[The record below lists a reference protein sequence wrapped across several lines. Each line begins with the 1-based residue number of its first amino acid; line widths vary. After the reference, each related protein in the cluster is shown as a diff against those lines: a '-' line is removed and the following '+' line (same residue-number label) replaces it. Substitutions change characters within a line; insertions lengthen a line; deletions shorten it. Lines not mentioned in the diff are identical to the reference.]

1 MTTNIDRTLIRIAI
15 VCLAAMSAMT
25 SHLAAET
32 VTFTLLTEASLVGHL
47 PQTKGTECV
56 SGDHLPQTSDDI
68 TGSTYNPDGCLSF
81 NFMNPVGLLEP
92 YYPPGYAENIHSMTG
107 SVSMAIDL
115 AAGGALDMTALAFD
129 GFVAPGKPIA
139 GQRLVETG
147 DPAADG
153 SHGPTDGLGNAGS
166 YAASAESDW
175 AFQANF
181 DWYYDTPFGG
191 AGSIDMTFDNYQWN
205 GFIIPVDQLTPIGLS
220 ATTLDDSLGYFGGAS
235 ADFESWLLAEI
246 APRLPEGA
254 EYLLFA
260 QGETS
265 PDWTHP
271 MMGMTTDGI
280 VGQTVIG
287 YVVPEPLTVM
297 VLSLAPGALL
307 TRRAPLQRLSS
318 GS

>member
-32 VTFTLLTEASLVGHL
+32 VTFTLLTEATLVGHL

-107 SVSMAIDL
+107 SLTLDLDL
-115 AAGGALDMTALAFD
+115 ADGGAFGVTDLSFD
-129 GFVAPGKPIA
+129 GFVAPGKTIA

-147 DPAADG
+147 DAAADG
-153 SHGPTDGLGNAGS
+153 NHGPIDGLGNTGT
-166 YAASAESDW
+166 YAASAESNW

-191 AGSIDMTFDNYQWN
+191 AGSIDMTFDDYQWN
-205 GFIIPVDQLTPIGLS
+205 GFIIPVSQLTPIGLS

-246 APRLPEGA
+246 APRLPHGA

-287 YVVPEPLTVM
+287 CFVPEPTTITMLT
-297 VLSLAPGALL
+297 LAACALL
-307 TRRAPLQRLSS
+307 PRRLRRSRSA
-318 GS
+318 